1 MDFIIIDRIISNKIL
16 KQIEMKAIIFISLL
30 ISIGITM
37 NAQDK
42 KMTKTGHLWF
52 FSHTS
57 MEDIE
62 AHSHQA
68 VAIIIPSKGSIAI
81 EVSMLSFEF
90 KSALM
95 QEHFNENYM
104 ESAKYPKAKFI
115 GSITNYST
123 IDFTK
128 NGTYNATVEGT
139 LTIHNV
145 SQKIKAEGTIEVKD
159 GKLAIKSKFVL
170 APKDYNIVVE
180 SRFAQNIASSI
191 EVNIDLTL

>member
-1 MDFIIIDRIISNKIL
+1 MKTIALITIL
-16 KQIEMKAIIFISLL
+16 FLFGA
-30 ISIGITM
+30 SI

-57 MEDIE
+57 IEDIE

-68 VAIIIPSKGSIAI
+68 VAILVPAKGSLAI

-90 KSALM
+90 KKALM

-104 ESAKYPKAKFI
+104 ESAKYPKAKFL
-115 GSITNYST
+115 GTITNVSN
-123 IDFTK
+123 INFAKD
-128 NGTYNATVEGT
+128 GTYNATVEGT

-145 SQKIKAEGTIEVKD
+145 PQKIKADGTVEVKA
-159 GKLAIKSKFVL
+159 GKITLKSKFNV
-170 APKDYNIVVE
+170 APKDYNIAIE
-180 SRFAQNIASSI
+180 SRFANNIASSI
-191 EVNIDLTL
+191 EVNVDLTL

>member
-1 MDFIIIDRIISNKIL
+1 
-16 KQIEMKAIIFISLL
+16 MKAKIFLSLFLVSL
-30 ISIGITM
+30 ITSL

-68 VAIIIPSKGSIAI
+68 VAILIPAKGTIAI

-90 KSALM
+90 KKTLM

-115 GSITNYST
+115 GSITNLSS
-123 IDFTK
+123 IDFSK
-128 NGTYNATVEGT
+128 NGTYNAIVEGT

-145 SQKIKAEGTIEVKD
+145 PQKIKADGTIEIKD
-159 GKLAIKSKFVL
+159 GKISIKSKFVV
-170 APKDYNIVVE
+170 APKDYNIVIE

-191 EVNIDLTL
+191 EVNVDLDL

>member
-1 MDFIIIDRIISNKIL
+1 
-16 KQIEMKAIIFISLL
+16 MKALTFITIMLFSFGLVL
-30 ISIGITM
+30 

-52 FSHTS
+52 FSHTTL
-57 MEDIE
+57 EDIE

-68 VAIIIPSKGSIAI
+68 VAILIPAKGSLAI

-90 KSALM
+90 PKALM

-104 ESAKYPKAKFI
+104 ESAKYPKSKFL
-115 GSITNYST
+115 GSITNLSS

-139 LTIHNV
+139 MTIHNV

-159 GKLAIKSKFVL
+159 GKITLKSKFKV

-180 SRFAQNIASSI
+180 SRFSNNIASSI
-191 EVNIDLTL
+191 EVNVDLTL